1 MRSSIKLAFAVGI
14 FAIAGSCLLAAK
26 KTSQLQATAKRF
38 VSDGNATV
46 VWVSAVVR
54 VDVSVAGRSYPS
66 QEQKLETE
74 WDEFVQEKENAL
86 QKQQT
91 EEVSVEEE
99 TESSEE
105 AVEAPKEEIKD

>member
-1 MRSSIKLAFAVGI
+1 MRSSIKLAFAVSI

-54 VDVSVAGRSYPS
+54 VDVSVAGVLY
-66 QEQKLETE
+66 
-74 WDEFVQEKENAL
+74 
-86 QKQQT
+86 
-91 EEVSVEEE
+91 VS
-99 TESSEE
+99 T
-105 AVEAPKEEIKD
+105 AVASPVTVGVGIAAPFAVYAYHCRYHRFCRYTRG